1 MRRLDGAA
9 TSDFTDTHAV
19 RNVSFWHG
27 PIVQARRRTCY
38 GEQLRRTCYGE
49 QLRCGLPF
57 RDVQD
62 FGLFVITYFNNI
74 VCTFRKWFRRIGMRP
89 RGWRIGLLHSSCA
102 CHTQPSQALQF
113 MSACCTPLAHVT
125 HSPAKHCS
133 SCRLA
138 ALLLRMSHTAQ
149 PGTAVH
155 ERGSTASARNCVAK
169 TTGAMQ
175 FGRSCLNLDT

>member
-125 HSPAKHCS
+125 HSPARHCS
-133 SCRLA
+133 SWKRVYCFCQKLCGENDRRDAVRAIVSEPWHLTFRRL
-138 ALLLRMSHTAQ
+138 T
-149 PGTAVH
+149 
-155 ERGSTASARNCVAK
+155 STIVDVPHR
-169 TTGAMQ
+169 
-175 FGRSCLNLDT
+175 